1 MQLRIANVDLI
12 DCCPGKG
19 LIGQNS
25 WCEGAF
31 SEMRVKR
38 LRGGGMEPMIA
49 RICEDLEN
57 RRCAPAANE
66 AISRATQTLIS
77 HGNRASI
84 TRGQLSKREMPSMT
98 FTDIT
103 TQSDSDC
110 ENIEQR
116 RQNTRTE
123 GNNAN
128 INYW

>member
-57 RRCAPAANE
+57 RRCAQAANE
-66 AISRATQTLIS
+66 AIS
-77 HGNRASI
+77 RASI

-128 INYW
+128 INYWYAPMAEI